1 LITFNKLAVFFLII
15 SLNFGFSF
23 KDNEPVSLL
32 DSYKGKLKVKVNF
45 TDSPHQ
51 KDFFNTELDK
61 YLKLGLPDGLRGV
74 WKGTYELKH
83 DSIYWTNSH
92 IENAKLFKVINF
104 GPYNISIKIDFN
116 KNGSLT
122 DFDIGQ
128 EDIRYRS
135 VNIEMAND
143 KQINYWAK
151 ANSKNWLEIIKGKIL
166 RISDNELFTEFQTT
180 VYENKIPIYA
190 FNGSSV
196 LQRLP

>member
-1 LITFNKLAVFFLII
+1 MLTFNKLTVFSLSIF
-15 SLNFGFSF
+15 LNFGFNF

-32 DSYKGKLKVKVNF
+32 DPYEGKLKVKVNF
-45 TDSPHQ
+45 IDSPRQ
-51 KDFFNTELDK
+51 KDFFNTELGK
-61 YLKLGLPDGLRGV
+61 YLRLGLSDGLKGL

-92 IENAKLFKVINF
+92 TENAKLFKVINF
-104 GPYNISIKIDFN
+104 GPYKIDIKMNFN
-116 KNGSLT
+116 ENGSLT

-128 EDIRYRS
+128 EDIKYRS

-151 ANSKNWLEIIKGKIL
+151 ADSKNWLEIIKGKIL

-196 LQRLP
+196 LQRTP

>member
-1 LITFNKLAVFFLII
+1 MITFNKLAVFFLII